1 MAVDIS
7 LIQDFLPILSFLLI
21 FAVVFA
27 LLAKYKLLG
36 EESKFL
42 NLFVSFLI
50 AAIFVSLTSARDY
63 VLAITPWFVVF
74 VLISLFI
81 FVLVGFA
88 GEVPKGFKTGI
99 GVVLVIALLLAFLIS
114 AYFTFSSE
122 SFFVSLANWVS
133 KPRIYGAFLLV
144 ALGALVSWI
153 LAKAK

>member
-74 VLISLFI
+74 VLMVKI
-81 FVLVGFA
+81 FM
-88 GEVPKGFKTGI
+88 GI
-99 GVVLVIALLLAFLIS
+99 
-114 AYFTFSSE
+114 
-122 SFFVSLANWVS
+122 
-133 KPRIYGAFLLV
+133 
-144 ALGALVSWI
+144 
-153 LAKAK
+153 